1 MPLEMAVVHKFRQRE
16 LRVWATP
23 NLTPNVNPKI
33 WRGNAPSSFLAL
45 LTLRLPRTRQA

>member
-23 NLTPNVNPKI
+23 NLTPNVNPKFGAETPLAAF
-33 WRGNAPSSFLAL
+33 WRS
-45 LTLRLPRTRQA
+45 